1 MGPLGV
7 KVLLP
12 SDRCPHGR
20 DVVVALTLVG
30 FEDQLLRLTTEV
42 STMRR
47 ADAGRTLLALRYGRI
62 SARGDRAAIVT
73 FLTRVAGRL
82 DLDEGVFEQTP
93 DGWSYLLEELLAG
106 DTRPVGRGS
115 VPPADAGSPRAGAA
129 DVPALRRP
137 RPAARPIPLERAAAW
152 ATEHKDGQATVCS
165 STPDG
170 LRVRLQTDMPL
181 PPSLETVWLSFCPR
195 RAGEPRMRL
204 RGTVIQV
211 SAAASTFT
219 VSLVPVGLAGH
230 LGRWQAEVASHA
242 SRDVRHD
249 VTVLEMPTQP
259 IDR

>member
-1 MGPLGV
+1 MSHQHRLPLSSPSGIISLRVRLRDAWVAAEVAAVGPLGV

-106 DTRPVGRGS
+106 DTRP
-115 VPPADAGSPRAGAA
+115 
-129 DVPALRRP
+129 
-137 RPAARPIPLERAAAW
+137 LERAAAW

-181 PPSLETVWLSFCPR
+181 PPSLETVWLSICPR